1 MDYKLFAKE
10 TLPTLLKS
18 LKEWINIPSVFDE
31 STIKEGQPF
40 GKDVKDALNY
50 IADLARKD
58 GFSVDTC
65 DGYATEISFGEGE
78 DLVMV
83 LGHCDVVPIGTGW
96 DLDPY
101 LGEVVNGE
109 VYGRGSGDDKGPTL
123 CAYYALKYL
132 KDNCPQIKKRFRLVV
147 GGNEERGSACLHHYF
162 HVLNKE
168 HPTYGFTPDAD
179 FPVVYGEKG
188 IMNFVYTGKL
198 EDEKIIYLDGGVAAN
213 SVPDFAKVVI
223 KGKIGVKEQFNKFL
237 TDNKLV
243 GEYEE
248 NENTTIVV
256 RGKLAH
262 GAMPYLGVNAVVYLL
277 SFLST
282 VLENKAIKYYANA
295 LSDCY
300 GKNLDVD
307 VDGEK
312 MGKLTMNVGLAH
324 IENDEYNFVLNI
336 RYPIDVTGEEI
347 TAKLS
352 EKAFDEGKCMS
363 DSKPLYVDPNSPFIK
378 ALMAAYVNNTGDNV
392 SKPLTIGGGTY
403 ARETINSVAFGMG
416 FPGQDELAHQANE
429 RISVKNLELGL
440 AIYLEALMRV
450 GDL

>member
-1 MDYKLFAKE
+1 MDYKLFAKD
-10 TLPTLLKS
+10 TLPSLLKT
-18 LKEWINIPSVFDE
+18 LKEWINIPSVYDE
-31 STIKEGQPF
+31 NTIKEGQPF
-40 GKDVKDALNY
+40 GKDVKDALDY
-50 IADLARKD
+50 IANVAKQD
-58 GFSVDTC
+58 GFDVDTC

-96 DLDPY
+96 ELDPY

-123 CAYYALKYL
+123 CAYYALKYI
-132 KDNCPQIKKRFRLVV
+132 KDNFNFNKRFRLVI

-188 IMNFVYTGKL
+188 IMNYVYKGKL
-198 EDEKIIYLDGGVAAN
+198 NDERIISLSGGVAAN
-213 SVPDFAKVVI
+213 SVPDVAKVLI
-223 KGKIGVKEQFNKFL
+223 KGKLGLSNEFIQFLNE
-237 TDNKLV
+237 NKLV

-248 NENTTIVV
+248 NENTSITVH
-256 RGKLAH
+256 GKLAH
-262 GAMPYLGVNAVVYLL
+262 GAMPFLGVNAVVYLL
-277 SFLST
+277 KFLASYYD
-282 VLENKAIKYYANA
+282 NKVISYYAKTLDN
-295 LSDCY
+295 CY
-300 GKNLDVD
+300 GKNLGIDVN
-307 VDGEK
+307 GEK
-312 MGKLTMNVGLAH
+312 MGELTMNVGLAH
-324 IENDEYNFVLNI
+324 IENDEYSFVLNI
-336 RYPIDVTGEEI
+336 RYPIDITGEEV
-347 TAKLS
+347 ARKLT
-352 EKAFDEGKCMS
+352 EMAYENGTCLS
-363 DSKPLYVDPNSPFIK
+363 DSKPLYVDPNSSFIK
-378 ALMAAYVNNTGDNV
+378 ALMKAYVNNTGDTT

-440 AIYLEALMRV
+440 AIYLEALKNL
-450 GDL
+450 GEL